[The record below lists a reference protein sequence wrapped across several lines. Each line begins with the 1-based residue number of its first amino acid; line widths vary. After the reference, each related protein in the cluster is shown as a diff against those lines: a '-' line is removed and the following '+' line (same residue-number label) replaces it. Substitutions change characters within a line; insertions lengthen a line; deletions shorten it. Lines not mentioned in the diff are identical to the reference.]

1 MDKHHRGDEY
11 VSLSPQS
18 PHHISHFNIFENV
31 VKISRFLVQIEGQVL
46 FVETLLAEI
55 EKLELSREIFPD
67 YVLDVLVNGRL
78 VDVPVDL
85 GEDVHLI

>member
-1 MDKHHRGDEY
+1 
-11 VSLSPQS
+11 
-18 PHHISHFNIFENV
+18 
-31 VKISRFLVQIEGQVL
+31 L

-55 EKLELSREIFPD
+55 EKLQLSREIFPD